1 MKKLVNISID
11 DVSPHPLASTK
22 VLQRCHELI
31 RVFPSIKFT
40 LFIPTAYWKTMRP
53 NLSTE
58 NPLQIDL
65 FEDFCNE
72 LRDLPEENF
81 ELGYHGHYHGIPGKS
96 DNDELQYLEYD
107 QTDSII
113 DAMFEVAKR
122 ANLKHRFKPII
133 RPPAWR
139 MSPGAIRRFRDR
151 GFKVLALSPDDYCTK
166 VYEGEHL
173 KKDDVV
179 LYNVNPPL
187 KDFDLFEKT
196 EMVFHASEWD
206 RNFLS
211 EEMCESLKQ
220 FLIKNKDQIDFCF
233 MQELL

>member
-31 RVFPSIKFT
+31 EDFPDIKFT

-65 FEDFCNE
+65 FSDFCDE
-72 LRDLPEENF
+72 LRSLPEKNF
-81 ELGYHGHYHGIPGKS
+81 EFGYHGHYHGIPGKS
-96 DNDELQYLEYD
+96 DNDELQYLSYD
-107 QTDSII
+107 ETDPVI
-113 DAMFEVAKR
+113 DAMFEVVKR
-122 ANLKHRFKPII
+122 AGLEHRFKMIV

-139 MSPGAIRRFRDR
+139 MSPGAIKRFRDR

-166 VYEGEHL
+166 VYEDEHL

-187 KDFDLFEKT
+187 R
-196 EMVFHASEWD
+196 S
-206 RNFLS
+206 
-211 EEMCESLKQ
+211 
-220 FLIKNKDQIDFCF
+220 
-233 MQELL
+233 